1 MCGIAGFL
9 SRGQSSADELGR
21 RVRAMTSTLSQ
32 RGPDAD
38 GFWID
43 QQAGIA
49 IGHRRLSIIDLS
61 DAGAQPMLSADERWV
76 MSYNGELYNTAELR
90 REVEEA
96 RQPVNWRGH
105 SDTEV
110 ILEAVSIWGV
120 PATIKKLNG
129 MFAIVFWDRRDR
141 RLWLVRDR
149 LGVKPLLW
157 SLQPDG
163 TFLFASE
170 LRALAPF
177 PNFSLRVDP
186 QAAVAFMRH
195 ACVPA
200 PLTICQGVRKLP
212 PAHILAVEQ
221 GQEPK
226 ISCYW
231 DLLEVAGENQR
242 RMDRRPDIEIA
253 DELDDL
259 LRDAVIRQMVSDVP
273 LGAFLSGGIDSSTVV
288 ALMQAQSGR
297 RVHTFSI
304 GSQIEAYNE
313 ANHAKR
319 VAQHLGTEH
328 TELIVDPKMAR
339 AVVERLSDIYDEPFA
354 ELIANSD
361 IHCLAARASRCD
373 RLALWR
379 RR

>member
-9 SRGQSSADELGR
+9 SRGQLSADELGQ

-242 RMDRRPDIEIA
+242 RMDRRPGH
-253 DELDDL
+253 
-259 LRDAVIRQMVSDVP
+259 RD
-273 LGAFLSGGIDSSTVV
+273 
-288 ALMQAQSGR
+288 R
-297 RVHTFSI
+297 R
-304 GSQIEAYNE
+304 
-313 ANHAKR
+313 
-319 VAQHLGTEH
+319 
-328 TELIVDPKMAR
+328 
-339 AVVERLSDIYDEPFA
+339 
-354 ELIANSD
+354 
-361 IHCLAARASRCD
+361 
-373 RLALWR
+373 
-379 RR
+379 